1 MGSQPKA
8 KDELK
13 SALTS
18 VNHAKELLNDAL
30 NTVEDANNRQLLQ
43 NTLSSVNDA
52 VNATKTSS
60 YGFKD

>member
-1 MGSQPKA
+1 MGSKPKA

-13 SALTS
+13 LALNS
-18 VNHAKELLNDAL
+18 VNHAKDFLI
-30 NTVEDANNRQLLQ
+30 TVEDNENRQILQ
-43 NTLSSVNDA
+43 NTLASVNDA

>member
-1 MGSQPKA
+1 MGSKPKA

-13 SALTS
+13 LALNS
-18 VNHAKELLNDAL
+18 VNHAKDFLIDAL
-30 NTVEDANNRQLLQ
+30 KTVEDNENRQILQ
-43 NTLSSVNDA
+43 NTLASVNDA